1 MSIVLN
7 KSDFLFKN
15 QLSKYEGKV
24 REVYTLKNDIM
35 IMIASD
41 RISAFDVVMPRGI
54 TFKGQVL
61 NQIAVEMLNRTND
74 IVQNWLIENPD
85 PNVSIGKKCNPLKVE
100 MVVRGYLSGHAYREY
115 KAGKR
120 NLCGNKIPNGLKEN
134 EKFEN
139 PIITPTTKADKGLH
153 DQDIDPVDIIK
164 HNIVNKSDYEKIHQI
179 SLDLYKRGSKI
190 ANDNGLILV
199 DTKYEFGYDSNGDI
213 TLIDEIHTPDSSRYF
228 YLNTYDE
235 LLNKNQKQKQ
245 LSKEFF
251 REWLMKNNF
260 RGLEGQTIPEISDDV
275 VEMVSSRYIELYE
288 KLLGE
293 KFIKPKSNNV
303 LNRIKE
309 NLKDYLF

>member
-61 NQIAVEMLNRTND
+61 NQIAVEMLKRTKD

-85 PNVSIGKKCNPLKVE
+85 PNVSIGKKCDPLRVE

-115 KAGKR
+115 KEGKR
-120 NLCGNKIPNGLKEN
+120 NLCVNKITNGLKEN

-164 HNIVNKSDYEKIHQI
+164 QNIVSKSDYEKIHQI

-235 LLNKNQKQKQ
+235 LFNKNQKQKQ

-309 NLKDYLF
+309 NLKDYLI

>member
-61 NQIAVEMLNRTND
+61 NQIAVEMLNRTKD

-85 PNVSIGKKCNPLKVE
+85 PNVSIGKKCDPLKVE

-134 EKFEN
+134 EKFQN

-164 HNIVNKSDYEKIHQI
+164 QNIVSKSDYEKIHQI

>member
-7 KSDFLFKN
+7 KSDFIFKN

-61 NQIAVEMLNRTND
+61 NQIAVEMLNRTKD

-85 PNVSIGKKCNPLKVE
+85 PNVSIGKKCDPLKVE

-164 HNIVNKSDYEKIHQI
+164 QNIVSKSDYEKIHQI

-235 LLNKNQKQKQ
+235 LQNKNQKQKQ

>member
-7 KSDFLFKN
+7 KSDFIFKN

-35 IMIASD
+35 IMIGSD
-41 RISAFDVVMPRGI
+41 RFCAFDVVMPGGI
-54 TFKGQVL
+54 SFKGQVL
-61 NQIAVEMLNRTND
+61 NQIAVEMLNRTKD

-85 PNVSIGKKCNPLKVE
+85 PNVSIGKKCDPLKVE

-153 DQDIDPVDIIK
+153 DQDIDPIDIIK
-164 HNIVNKSDYEKIHQI
+164 QNIVSKSDYEKIHQI

>member
-61 NQIAVEMLNRTND
+61 NQIAVEMLNRTKD

-85 PNVSIGKKCNPLKVE
+85 PNVSIGKKCDPLKVE

-120 NLCGNKIPNGLKEN
+120 NLCGNKIPNGMKEN

-164 HNIVNKSDYEKIHQI
+164 QNIVSKSDYEKIHQI

>member
-7 KSDFLFKN
+7 KSDFIFKN

-61 NQIAVEMLNRTND
+61 NQIAVEMLNRTKD

-85 PNVSIGKKCNPLKVE
+85 PNVSIGKKCEPLKVE

-164 HNIVNKSDYEKIHQI
+164 QNVVSKSDYEKIHQI

>member
-1 MSIVLN
+1 MSIVLT

-61 NQIAVEMLNRTND
+61 NQIAVEMLKRTKD

-85 PNVSIGKKCNPLKVE
+85 PNVSIGKKCDPLKVE

-164 HNIVNKSDYEKIHQI
+164 QNIVSKSDYEKIHQI

>member
-61 NQIAVEMLNRTND
+61 NQIAVEMLKRTKD

-85 PNVSIGKKCNPLKVE
+85 PNVSIGKKCDPLKVE

-153 DQDIDPVDIIK
+153 DQDIDPIDIIK
-164 HNIVNKSDYEKIHQI
+164 QNIVSKGDYEKIHQI

-309 NLKDYLF
+309 NLKDYLI

>member
-61 NQIAVEMLNRTND
+61 NQIAVEMLKRTKD

-85 PNVSIGKKCNPLKVE
+85 PNVSIGKKCAPLKVE

-164 HNIVNKSDYEKIHQI
+164 QNIVSKSDYEKIHQI

>member
-7 KSDFLFKN
+7 KSDFIFKN

-61 NQIAVEMLNRTND
+61 NQIAVEMLKRTKD

-85 PNVSIGKKCNPLKVE
+85 PNVSIGKKCDPLKVE

-164 HNIVNKSDYEKIHQI
+164 QNIVSKSDYEKIHQI

>member
-164 HNIVNKSDYEKIHQI
+164 QNIVSKSDYEKIHQI

-235 LLNKNQKQKQ
+235 LFNKNQKQKQ

-303 LNRIKE
+303 LNRIKG

>member
-85 PNVSIGKKCNPLKVE
+85 PNVSIGKKCDPLKVE

-153 DQDIDPVDIIK
+153 DQDIDPIDIIK
-164 HNIVNKSDYEKIHQI
+164 QNIVSKSDYEKIHQI

-235 LLNKNQKQKQ
+235 LFNKNQKQKQ

>member
-7 KSDFLFKN
+7 KSDFIFKN

-35 IMIASD
+35 IMVASD

-61 NQIAVEMLNRTND
+61 NQIAVEMLNRTKD

-85 PNVSIGKKCNPLKVE
+85 PNVSIGKKCDPLKVE

-120 NLCGNKIPNGLKEN
+120 NLCGNKIPSGLKEN

-164 HNIVNKSDYEKIHQI
+164 QNIVSKSDYEKIHQI

>member
-24 REVYTLKNDIM
+24 REVYTLKNDMM
-35 IMIASD
+35 IMIATD

-61 NQIAVEMLNRTND
+61 NQIAVEMLNRTKD

-85 PNVSIGKKCNPLKVE
+85 PNVSIGKKCDPLKVE

-115 KAGKR
+115 KSGKR

-153 DQDIDPVDIIK
+153 DQDINPVDIIK
-164 HNIVNKSDYEKIHQI
+164 HNIVSKIDYEKIHQI

-235 LLNKNQKQKQ
+235 LQNKNQKQKQ

>member
-24 REVYTLKNDIM
+24 REIYTLKNDIM

-61 NQIAVEMLNRTND
+61 NQIAVEMLNRTKD

-85 PNVSIGKKCNPLKVE
+85 PNVSIGKKCDPLKVE

-120 NLCGNKIPNGLKEN
+120 NLCGNIIPNGLKEN

-164 HNIVNKSDYEKIHQI
+164 QNIVNKSDYEKIHQI

-235 LLNKNQKQKQ
+235 LQNKNQKQKQ

-260 RGLEGQTIPEISDDV
+260 RGLKGQTIPEISDDV

-293 KFIKPKSNNV
+293 KFIKPKSNNI

>member
-54 TFKGQVL
+54 TFKGHVL

-85 PNVSIGKKCNPLKVE
+85 PNVSIGKKCDPLKVE

-164 HNIVNKSDYEKIHQI
+164 QNIVSKSDYEKIHQI

>member
-85 PNVSIGKKCNPLKVE
+85 PNVSIGKKCEPLKVE

-164 HNIVNKSDYEKIHQI
+164 QNIVSKSDYEKIHQI

-235 LLNKNQKQKQ
+235 LFNKNQKQKQ

-309 NLKDYLF
+309 NLKDYLI

>member
-15 QLSKYEGKV
+15 QLTKYEGKV

-61 NQIAVEMLNRTND
+61 NQIAVEMLKRTKD

-85 PNVSIGKKCNPLKVE
+85 PNVSIGKKCDPLKVE

-164 HNIVNKSDYEKIHQI
+164 QNIVCKSDYEKIHQI

-309 NLKDYLF
+309 NLKDYLI

>member
-61 NQIAVEMLNRTND
+61 NQIAVEMLNRTKD

-100 MVVRGYLSGHAYREY
+100 MVVRGYLSGHSYREY
-115 KAGKR
+115 KAGRR

-164 HNIVNKSDYEKIHQI
+164 QNIVSKSDYEKIHQI

-235 LLNKNQKQKQ
+235 LFNKNQKQKQ

>member
-1 MSIVLN
+1 MSIILN
-7 KSDFLFKN
+7 RSDFLFKN

-164 HNIVNKSDYEKIHQI
+164 QNIVSKSDYEKIHQI

-235 LLNKNQKQKQ
+235 LQNKNQKQKQ

-260 RGLEGQTIPEISDDV
+260 RGLEGQTIPGISDDV

>member
-24 REVYTLKNDIM
+24 REIYTLKNDIM

-61 NQIAVEMLNRTND
+61 NQIAVEMLNRTKD

-85 PNVSIGKKCNPLKVE
+85 PNVSIGKKCDPLKVE

-120 NLCGNKIPNGLKEN
+120 NLCGNIIPNGLKEN

-164 HNIVNKSDYEKIHQI
+164 QNIVNKSDYEKIHQI

-235 LLNKNQKQKQ
+235 LQNKNQKQKQ

-260 RGLEGQTIPEISDDV
+260 RGLKGQTIPEISDNV

-293 KFIKPKSNNV
+293 KFIKPKSNNI

>member
-7 KSDFLFKN
+7 KSDFIFKN

-61 NQIAVEMLNRTND
+61 NQIAVEMLNRTKD

-85 PNVSIGKKCNPLKVE
+85 PNVSIGKKCDPLKVE

-164 HNIVNKSDYEKIHQI
+164 QNIVNKSDYEKIHQI

-235 LLNKNQKQKQ
+235 LQNKNQKQKQ

-260 RGLEGQTIPEISDDV
+260 RGLKGQTIPEISDDV

-293 KFIKPKSNNV
+293 KFIKPKSNNI

>member
-61 NQIAVEMLNRTND
+61 NQIAVEMLNRTKD

-85 PNVSIGKKCNPLKVE
+85 PNVSIGKKCDPLKVE

-134 EKFEN
+134 EKFIS

-153 DQDIDPVDIIK
+153 DQDIDPADIIK
-164 HNIVNKSDYEKIHQI
+164 QNIVNKSDYEKIHQI

-235 LLNKNQKQKQ
+235 LQNKNQKQKQ

>member
-15 QLSKYEGKV
+15 QISKYEGKV
-24 REVYTLKNDIM
+24 REVYNLKNDIM

-61 NQIAVEMLNRTND
+61 NQIAVEMLNRTKD

-164 HNIVNKSDYEKIHQI
+164 QNIVSKSDYEKIHQI

>member
-61 NQIAVEMLNRTND
+61 NQIAVEMLNRTKD

-85 PNVSIGKKCNPLKVE
+85 PNVSIGKKCDPLKVE

-164 HNIVNKSDYEKIHQI
+164 QNIVSNSDYEKIHQI

-235 LLNKNQKQKQ
+235 LFNKNQKQKQ

-309 NLKDYLF
+309 NLKDYLI

>member
-7 KSDFLFKN
+7 KSDFIFKN

-24 REVYTLKNDIM
+24 REVYTLKNDVM

-61 NQIAVEMLNRTND
+61 NQIAVEMLNRTKD

-85 PNVSIGKKCNPLKVE
+85 PNVSIGKKCAPLKVE

-120 NLCGNKIPNGLKEN
+120 NLCGNIIPNGLKEN

-164 HNIVNKSDYEKIHQI
+164 QNIVNKSDYEKIHQI

-235 LLNKNQKQKQ
+235 LQNKNQKQKQ

-293 KFIKPKSNNV
+293 KFIKPKSNNI

>member
-1 MSIVLN
+1 MSIVLT

-61 NQIAVEMLNRTND
+61 NQIAVEMLKRTKD

-85 PNVSIGKKCNPLKVE
+85 PNVSIGKKCDPLKVE

-164 HNIVNKSDYEKIHQI
+164 QNIVSKSDYEKIHQI

-199 DTKYEFGYDSNGDI
+199 DTKYEFGYDSNGEI

-235 LLNKNQKQKQ
+235 LFNKNQKQKQ

>member
-7 KSDFLFKN
+7 KSDFIFKN

-61 NQIAVEMLNRTND
+61 NQIAVEMLNRTKD

-85 PNVSIGKKCNPLKVE
+85 PNVSIGKKCDPLKVE

-164 HNIVNKSDYEKIHQI
+164 QNIVNKSDYEKIHQI

-235 LLNKNQKQKQ
+235 LQNKNQKQKQ

-293 KFIKPKSNNV
+293 KFIKPKSNNI

>member
-61 NQIAVEMLNRTND
+61 NQIAVEMLKRTKD

-85 PNVSIGKKCNPLKVE
+85 PNVSIGKKCDPLKVE

-164 HNIVNKSDYEKIHQI
+164 QNIVSKSDYEKIHQI

-235 LLNKNQKQKQ
+235 LFNKNQMQKQ

-309 NLKDYLF
+309 NLKDYLI

>member
-7 KSDFLFKN
+7 KSDFIFKN

-41 RISAFDVVMPRGI
+41 RISAFDVVMSRGI

-61 NQIAVEMLNRTND
+61 NQIAVEMLKRTKD

-153 DQDIDPVDIIK
+153 DQDIDPIDIIK
-164 HNIVNKSDYEKIHQI
+164 QNIVSKSDYEKIHQI

-309 NLKDYLF
+309 NLKDYLI

>member
-61 NQIAVEMLNRTND
+61 NQIAVEMLKRTKD

-85 PNVSIGKKCNPLKVE
+85 PNVSIGKKCEPLKVE

-164 HNIVNKSDYEKIHQI
+164 QNIVSQSDYEKIHQI

-309 NLKDYLF
+309 NLKNYLI

>member
-61 NQIAVEMLNRTND
+61 NQIAVEMLKRTKD

-85 PNVSIGKKCNPLKVE
+85 PNVSIGKKCDPLKVE

-164 HNIVNKSDYEKIHQI
+164 QNIVSKSDYEKIHQI

-309 NLKDYLF
+309 NLKEYLI

>member
-15 QLSKYEGKV
+15 QLYRYEGKV

-61 NQIAVEMLNRTND
+61 NQIAVEMLNRTKD

-85 PNVSIGKKCNPLKVE
+85 PNVSIGKKCDPLKVE

-120 NLCGNKIPNGLKEN
+120 NLCGNIIPNGLKEN

-164 HNIVNKSDYEKIHQI
+164 QNIVNKSDYEKIHQI

-235 LLNKNQKQKQ
+235 LQNKNQKQKQ

-260 RGLEGQTIPEISDDV
+260 RGLKGQTIPEISDDV

-293 KFIKPKSNNV
+293 KFIKPKSNNI

-309 NLKDYLF
+309 NLKDYLI

>member
-1 MSIVLN
+1 MSIILN
-7 KSDFLFKN
+7 RSDFLFKN

-61 NQIAVEMLNRTND
+61 NQIAVEMLNRTKD

-85 PNVSIGKKCNPLKVE
+85 PNVSIGKKCDPLKVE

-115 KAGKR
+115 KSGKR

-235 LLNKNQKQKQ
+235 LQNKNQKQKQ

-260 RGLEGQTIPEISDDV
+260 RGLKGQTIPEISDDV

-293 KFIKPKSNNV
+293 KFIKPKNNNV

>member
-7 KSDFLFKN
+7 KSDFIFKN

-61 NQIAVEMLNRTND
+61 NQIAVEMLNRTKD

-85 PNVSIGKKCNPLKVE
+85 PNVSIGKKCDPLKVE

-164 HNIVNKSDYEKIHQI
+164 QNIVSKSDYEKIHQI

-235 LLNKNQKQKQ
+235 LLNKNEKQKQ

>member
-61 NQIAVEMLNRTND
+61 NQIAVEMLNRTKD

-85 PNVSIGKKCNPLKVE
+85 PNVSIGKKCDPLKVE
-100 MVVRGYLSGHAYREY
+100 MVVRGYLSGHAFREY
-115 KAGKR
+115 KEGKR

-164 HNIVNKSDYEKIHQI
+164 QNIVSKSDYEKIHQI